1 MVMIDFIKENYEWL
15 FSGIGVTM
23 LAWVLALLKKA
34 VKKKPFKVDN
44 SSNLLNKQ
52 FPLPPKHMEII
63 NEDGTT
69 EKVEVILAFEFKDTK
84 REYVVYTQND
94 KDKYGNVTA
103 YVSEVDRTNGNP
115 RLIGISNDRQWQR
128 VRRVLK
134 ELAESTE
141 EQPLFDEYGIEI
153 I

>member
-1 MVMIDFIKENYEWL
+1 MIDFIKENYEWL
-15 FSGIGVTM
+15 FSGIGVTI
-23 LAWVLALLKKA
+23 LAWVIALLKKV

-44 SSNLLNKQ
+44 GSTLLSKQ
-52 FPLPPKHMEII
+52 LPLPPKQMEII
-63 NEDGTT
+63 SEDGVK

-84 REYVVYTQND
+84 REYIVYTQND
-94 KDKYGNVTA
+94 KDKYGNVTV

-115 RLIGISNDRQWQR
+115 CLIGISNDKEWQR
-128 VRRVLK
+128 VRGVLK

>member
-1 MVMIDFIKENYEWL
+1 MIDLIKENYEWL
-15 FSGIGVTM
+15 FSGIGVTI
-23 LAWVLALLKKA
+23 LAWVIALLKKA
-34 VKKKPFKVDN
+34 VKKKPFRVDN

-52 FPLPPKHMEII
+52 FPLPPKRMEIVS
-63 NEDGTT
+63 EDGVK

-94 KDKYGNVTA
+94 KDKYGNVTV
-103 YVSEVDRTNGNP
+103 YVSEVDYTNGNP
-115 RLIGISNDRQWQR
+115 CLIGVSNEREWQR
-128 VRRVLK
+128 VRDVLK

-141 EQPLFDEYGIEI
+141 EQPLFDEYAIEI